1 MGVYDY
7 KNLSTTESKAWVSD
21 AMAIMLYSY
30 HNLDH
35 GFAAGYQQ
43 NGFGVGLPATLVTAL
58 LGGTDSQGVIPGV
71 PWNPDSE
78 KLALEAVQKAGWTP
92 ISASQLGYTGKVDS
106 RGTFFGEKA
115 GYTTAQVEILG
126 KYDAEGHLKEIGVS
140 FRGTSGPRENL
151 IGDAI
156 GDIIN
161 DVMAALGPKDYA
173 KNYTGAAF
181 GNLLGDVAAFAQA
194 HGLTGKDVLVSGHSL
209 GGLAVNS
216 LADLSAS
223 QWSGFYTDA
232 NYIAYASPTQSS
244 TDKVLNIGYEN
255 DPVFRA
261 LDGSTFN
268 LSSVGVHDVQ
278 QESATN
284 NIVSFNDHYASA
296 TWNVLPFSIL
306 NIPTWI
312 SHLPSGYSDGMGRIL
327 GSAFYDLTEK
337 DSTII
342 VANLSDP
349 ARGNT
354 WVQDLNRNAEPHTGS
369 TFIIGSDRDDLIQ
382 GGQGSDYLE
391 GRAGN
396 DTFRDGGGYN
406 VILGGQG
413 SNSLHLQ
420 QSIKDFSF
428 AHDGAGTLYVRD
440 AQGGISLTRDI
451 DTLVSKEPGL
461 LWGLFK
467 DEVSHSVTANGLLAG
482 GNLTAYASSV
492 NGSAANDTLVAR
504 ATGDWLF
511 GQDGD
516 DVLVGGAGND
526 TFVGGAGNDVMQSG
540 GGSDTFVFNGAFG
553 QDRISGY
560 EAGDKLLFIGVQDA
574 GAGYDYSQHLSQ
586 VGSDTLLKVGD
597 SSVTLVGVG
606 LGQVGGE
613 GIVFA

>member
-1 MGVYDY
+1 MGIYDY
-7 KNLSTTESKAWVSD
+7 KHFGTLESKALVSD

-30 HNLDH
+30 HNLDN
-35 GFAAGYQQ
+35 GFAAGYQH
-43 NGFGVGLPATLVTAL
+43 NGFGTGLPATLVTAL

-78 KLALEAVQKAGWTP
+78 KLALQALQQAGWTP
-92 ISASQLGYTGKVDS
+92 ISASQLGYTGKVDG

-126 KYDAEGHLKEIGVS
+126 KYDATGHLTEIGVS

-151 IGDAI
+151 IVDSIGDAI
-156 GDIIN
+156 N
-161 DVMAALGPKDYA
+161 DLMAALGPKDYA
-173 KNYTGAAF
+173 KNYAGEAF
-181 GNLLGDVAAFAQA
+181 GNLLGDVAKFAQA
-194 HGLTGKDVLVSGHSL
+194 HGLSGKDVLVSGHSL

-223 QWSGFYTDA
+223 KWSGFYNNA
-232 NYIAYASPTQSS
+232 NYIAYASPTQSN

-268 LSSVGVHDVQ
+268 LASVGVHDTQ

-312 SHLPSGYSDGMGRIL
+312 SHLPTGYGEGMGRIL
-327 GSAFYDLTEK
+327 GSAFYELTEK
-337 DSTII
+337 DSTVI

-349 ARGNT
+349 ARSNT
-354 WVQDLNRNAEPHTGS
+354 WVQDLNRNAETHTGS
-369 TFIIGSDRDDLIQ
+369 TFIIGTDKDDLIQ
-382 GGQGSDYLE
+382 GGQGNDFLE

-413 SNSLHLQ
+413 SNSLQLQ
-420 QSIKDFSF
+420 QSINDFSV
-428 AHDGAGTLYVRD
+428 ARDGAGTLYLRD
-440 AQGGISLTRDI
+440 AHGGISIARDI
-451 DTLVSKEPGL
+451 GTLVSKESGL
-461 LWGLFK
+461 FWGLFK
-467 DEVSHSVTANGLLAG
+467 DEVSHSVTTDGLLAG
-482 GNLTAYASSV
+482 SHLTAYASSV
-492 NGSAANDTLVAR
+492 QGSAANDTLVAR
-504 ATGDWLF
+504 ASGDWLF
-511 GQDGD
+511 GQDGND
-516 DVLVGGAGND
+516 TLVGGKGND
-526 TFVGGAGNDVMQSG
+526 VFVGGAGNDLMQSG
-540 GGSDTFVFNGAFG
+540 GGNDTFIFNGAFG
-553 QDRISGY
+553 QDRISGFD
-560 EAGDKLLFIGVQDA
+560 AGDKLVFIGVQGA
-574 GAGYDYSQHLSQ
+574 GSGYDYSQHLSQ

-597 SSVTLVGVG
+597 SSVTLVGVN
-606 LGQVGGE
+606 LGQLGGE
-613 GIVFA
+613 GFVFA

>member
-1 MGVYDY
+1 MGIYDY
-7 KNLSTTESKAWVSD
+7 KNLGTTESKALVSD

-30 HNLDH
+30 HNLDN
-35 GFAAGYQQ
+35 GFAAGYQH
-43 NGFGVGLPATLVTAL
+43 NGFGAGLPATLVTAL

-92 ISASQLGYTGKVDS
+92 ISASQLGYTGKVDG
-106 RGTFFGEKA
+106 RGTFFGEKT

-126 KYDAEGHLKEIGVS
+126 KYDADGHLQEIGVS

-151 IGDAI
+151 ITDSI
-156 GDIIN
+156 GDVIN
-161 DVMAALGPKDYA
+161 DLMAALGPKDYA
-173 KNYTGAAF
+173 KNYAGEAF
-181 GNLLGDVAAFAQA
+181 GNLLADVAKFAQA

-216 LADLSAS
+216 MADLSADK
-223 QWSGFYTDA
+223 WSGFYNSA
-232 NYIAYASPTQSS
+232 NYIAYASPTQSG

-268 LSSVGVHDVQ
+268 LASVGVHDAQ

-284 NIVSFNDHYASA
+284 NIVSFNDHYASTA
-296 TWNVLPFSIL
+296 WNVLPFSIL

-312 SHLPSGYSDGMGRIL
+312 SHLPTGYGDGMGRIM
-327 GSAFYDLTEK
+327 GSAFYDLTGK

-354 WVQDLNRNAEPHTGS
+354 WVQDLNRNAEAHTGS
-369 TFIIGSDRDDLIQ
+369 TFIIGSDQADLIQ
-382 GGQGSDYLE
+382 GGQGNDYLE

-413 SNSLHLQ
+413 TNCLQLQ

-428 AHDGAGTLYVRD
+428 AHDGAGTLYMGD
-440 AQGGISLTRDI
+440 AHGGISITRDI
-451 DTLVSKEPGL
+451 GTLVSREPGS
-461 LWGLFK
+461 LWGMLK
-467 DEVSHSVTANGLLAG
+467 DEVSHSVTANGLVTA

-492 NGSAANDTLVAR
+492 NGSAADDTLMAR

-511 GQDGD
+511 GLDGND
-516 DVLVGGAGND
+516 QLVGGVGND
-526 TFVGGAGNDVMQSG
+526 TFVGGSGNDVMQSG
-540 GGSDTFVFNGAFG
+540 GGSDTFIFSGVFG

-560 EAGDKLLFIGVQDA
+560 DGGDKLVFLGIQGA

-586 VGSDTLLKVGD
+586 VGADTLLTVGD
-597 SSVTLVGVG
+597 NSVTLVGVG
-606 LGQVGGE
+606 LGQVGDN
-613 GIVFA
+613 IVFA

>member
-1 MGVYDY
+1 MGIYDY
-7 KNLSTTESKAWVSD
+7 KNLGTTESKALVSD

-43 NGFGVGLPATLVTAL
+43 NGFGAGLPATLVTAL
-58 LGGTDSQGVIPGV
+58 LGSTDSQGVIPGV

-78 KLALEAVQKAGWTP
+78 QLALEAVQKAGWTP
-92 ISASQLGYTGKVDS
+92 ISASQLGYTGKVDE

-126 KYDAEGHLKEIGVS
+126 KYDADGQLTQIGVS
-140 FRGTSGPRENL
+140 FRGTSGPRETL
-151 IGDAI
+151 ISDSIGDVI
-156 GDIIN
+156 SDL
-161 DVMAALGPKDYA
+161 MAAFGPQDYA
-173 KNYTGAAF
+173 KNYVGQAF

-194 HGLTGKDVLVSGHSL
+194 HGLTGQDVLVSGHSL

-216 LADLSAS
+216 LADLSTS
-223 QWSGFYTDA
+223 QWSGFYSSA

-261 LDGSTFN
+261 LDGSTFTPA
-268 LSSVGVHDVQ
+268 SVGVHDAP

-296 TWNVLPFSIL
+296 AWNVLPFSIL

-312 SHLPSGYSDGMGRIL
+312 SHLPTGYGDGMGRIL
-327 GSAFYDLTEK
+327 DSAFYDLTEK

-349 ARGNT
+349 ARSNT
-354 WVQDLNRNAEPHTGS
+354 WVQDLNRNAETHTGS
-369 TFIIGSDRDDLIQ
+369 TFIIGSERDDLIQ
-382 GGQGSDYLE
+382 GGQGNDYLE

-396 DTFRDGGGYN
+396 DTFRDEGGYN

-413 SNSLHLQ
+413 SNTLQ
-420 QSIKDFSF
+420 LQSSVKDASF
-428 AHDGAGTLYVRD
+428 VQDGAGTLYVRD
-440 AQGGISLTRDI
+440 AQGAISMTRDI

-461 LWGLFK
+461 FWGLLK
-467 DEVSHSVTANGLLAG
+467 DEVSHSVTANGLVAG
-482 GNLTAYASSV
+482 GKLTAYASSTA
-492 NGSAANDTLVAR
+492 GTSADDTLTAR
-504 ATGDWLF
+504 SSGDWLF
-511 GQDGD
+511 GHDGN
-516 DVLVGGAGND
+516 DVLLGGTGND
-526 TFVGGAGNDVMQSG
+526 TFVGGSGNDWLQSG

-553 QDRISGY
+553 HDQISGY
-560 EAGDKLLFIGVQDA
+560 DAGDTLVFLGVQ
-574 GAGYDYSQHLSQ
+574 GAGEGFDYRQHLSQ
-586 VGSDTLLKVGD
+586 VGSDTLLEVGD
-597 SSVTLVGVG
+597 SSVTLVGVNP
-606 LGQVGGE
+606 GQVGGE
-613 GIVFA
+613 FVFA

>member
-1 MGVYDY
+1 MGIYDY
-7 KNLSTTESKAWVSD
+7 KNLGTTESKALVSD

-43 NGFGVGLPATLVTAL
+43 NGFGAGLPATLVTAL
-58 LGGTDSQGVIPGV
+58 LGSTDSQGVIPGV

-78 KLALEAVQKAGWTP
+78 QLALEAVQKAGWTP
-92 ISASQLGYTGKVDS
+92 ISASQLGYTGKVDE

-126 KYDAEGHLKEIGVS
+126 KYDADGQLTQIGVS
-140 FRGTSGPRENL
+140 FRGTSGPRETL
-151 IGDAI
+151 ISDSIGDVI
-156 GDIIN
+156 SDL
-161 DVMAALGPKDYA
+161 MAAFGPQDYA
-173 KNYTGAAF
+173 KNYVGQAF

-194 HGLTGKDVLVSGHSL
+194 HGLTGQDVLVSGHSL

-216 LADLSAS
+216 LADLSTS
-223 QWSGFYTDA
+223 QWSGFYSSA

-261 LDGSTFN
+261 LDGSTFTPA
-268 LSSVGVHDVQ
+268 SVGVHDAP

-296 TWNVLPFSIL
+296 AWNVLPFSIL

-312 SHLPSGYSDGMGRIL
+312 SHLPTGYGDGMGRIL
-327 GSAFYDLTEK
+327 DSAFYDLTEK

-349 ARGNT
+349 ARSNT
-354 WVQDLNRNAEPHTGS
+354 WVQDLNRNAETHTGS
-369 TFIIGSDRDDLIQ
+369 TFIIGSERDDLIQ
-382 GGQGSDYLE
+382 GGQGNDYLE

-396 DTFRDGGGYN
+396 DTFRDEGGYN

-413 SNSLHLQ
+413 SNTLQ
-420 QSIKDFSF
+420 LQSSVKDASF
-428 AHDGAGTLYVRD
+428 VQDGAGTLYVRD
-440 AQGGISLTRDI
+440 AQGAISMTRDI

-461 LWGLFK
+461 FWGLLK
-467 DEVSHSVTANGLLAG
+467 DEVSHSVTANGLVAG
-482 GNLTAYASSV
+482 DKLTAYASSTA
-492 NGSAANDTLVAR
+492 GTSADDTLTAR
-504 ATGDWLF
+504 SSGDWLF
-511 GQDGD
+511 GHDGN
-516 DVLVGGAGND
+516 DVLLGGAGND
-526 TFVGGAGNDVMQSG
+526 TFVGGSGNDWLQSG

-553 QDRISGY
+553 HDQISGY
-560 EAGDKLLFIGVQDA
+560 DAGDTLVFLGVQ
-574 GAGYDYSQHLSQ
+574 GAGEGFDYRQHLSQ
-586 VGSDTLLKVGD
+586 VGSDTLLEVGD
-597 SSVTLVGVG
+597 SSVTLVGVNP
-606 LGQVGGE
+606 GQVGGE
-613 GIVFA
+613 FVFA

>member
-1 MGVYDY
+1 MGIYDY
-7 KNLSTTESKAWVSD
+7 KNLGTTESKALVSD

-43 NGFGVGLPATLVTAL
+43 NGFGAGLPATLVTAL
-58 LGGTDSQGVIPGV
+58 LGSTDSQGVIPGV

-78 KLALEAVQKAGWTP
+78 QLALEAVQKAGWTP
-92 ISASQLGYTGKVDS
+92 ISASQLGYTGKVDE

-126 KYDAEGHLKEIGVS
+126 KYDADGQLTQIGVS
-140 FRGTSGPRENL
+140 FRGTSGPRETL
-151 IGDAI
+151 ISDSIGDVI
-156 GDIIN
+156 SDL
-161 DVMAALGPKDYA
+161 MAAFGPQDYA
-173 KNYTGAAF
+173 KNYVGQAF

-194 HGLTGKDVLVSGHSL
+194 HGLTGQDVLVSGHSL

-216 LADLSAS
+216 LADLSTS
-223 QWSGFYTDA
+223 QWSGFYSSA

-261 LDGSTFN
+261 LDGSTFT
-268 LSSVGVHDVQ
+268 SASVGVHDAP

-296 TWNVLPFSIL
+296 AWNVLPFSIL

-312 SHLPSGYSDGMGRIL
+312 SHLPTGYGDGMDRIL
-327 GSAFYDLTEK
+327 DSAFYDLTEK

-349 ARGNT
+349 ARSNT
-354 WVQDLNRNAEPHTGS
+354 WVQDLNRNAETHTGS
-369 TFIIGSDRDDLIQ
+369 TFIIGSERDDLIQ
-382 GGQGSDYLE
+382 GGQGNDYLE

-396 DTFRDGGGYN
+396 DTFRDEGGYN

-413 SNSLHLQ
+413 SNTLLLQ
-420 QSIKDFSF
+420 SSVKDTSF
-428 AHDGAGTLYVRD
+428 VQDGAGTLYVRD
-440 AQGGISLTRDI
+440 AQGAISMTRDI

-461 LWGLFK
+461 FWGLLK
-467 DEVSHSVTANGLLAG
+467 DEVSHSVTANGLVAG
-482 GNLTAYASSV
+482 GKLTGYASSTA
-492 NGSAANDTLVAR
+492 GTSADDTLTAR
-504 ATGDWLF
+504 SSGDWLF
-511 GQDGD
+511 GHDGN
-516 DVLVGGAGND
+516 DVLLGGTGND
-526 TFVGGAGNDVMQSG
+526 TFVGGSGNDWLQSG

-553 QDRISGY
+553 HDQISGY
-560 EAGDKLLFIGVQDA
+560 DAGDTLVFLGVQ
-574 GAGYDYSQHLSQ
+574 GAGEGFDYRQHLSQ
-586 VGSDTLLKVGD
+586 VGSDTRLEVGD
-597 SSVTLVGVG
+597 SSVTLVGVNP
-606 LGQVGGE
+606 GQVGGE
-613 GIVFA
+613 FVFA